1 MPTDCS
7 RSPQLPSRHRSLRS
21 ASAAACMLLAA
32 ACPLGC
38 DTVERLPDTPAPE
51 RIQRVSRADIPRI
64 MRGTVGSE
72 VVIAGF
78 TPVLVRGY
86 GLVVGLEGTGCTTMP
101 PDLREYMRREMERR
115 GVGSTRSGM
124 GEISP
129 DRMLA
134 ADDTAVVI
142 VEGLIP
148 PGSVAAQ
155 PAAMGGHPA
164 TGFDV
169 RVYLHPDTDATSLDG
184 GRLFTCELRPVT
196 TPDRLP
202 PTGSMQAAPMAEA
215 RGEVFVNPFAAPGTT
230 VGDSVDR
237 TRGRILLG
245 GEATVDLPLKLRLL
259 TPSHA
264 RAEIIT
270 AAINTRFPREPGM
283 RSETAVGETGESIQI
298 TVPVSWR
305 RDSDRFIDT
314 LRHMTIRQTNPESVA
329 ASIGRIVTQDPG
341 YGGTA
346 MARWHA
352 LGPRALPVIREY
364 YDAPNLPVRTAA
376 LEAGARLGDALVVP
390 PLLRM
395 LRSDSADD
403 RRDAVRL
410 LREPVEDPRIEF
422 ALLEALD
429 DEDLEVRLSAYE
441 GLNARNSLLL
451 DRTMVG
457 EDFLLDVVESRHP
470 MLYVAQVG
478 RPRIVVFGSDLELG
492 TPLPVEVWSGRMIL
506 KEMLEEPGMLEIFY
520 RPRAGAPAEL
530 YESPRGV
537 REFILRLGGDR
548 TMRSREP
555 GLGMSY
561 SEILGALYEL
571 RRSGTLAADFKA
583 EQDRVQAA
591 IARAM
596 SETPDRGP
604 RPDFLDQPEQTTADP
619 IFIDVGGGGGGA
631 GNAAEAV
638 GSEANATPTT
648 PSRGDRPDF

>member
-1 MPTDCS
+1 MPIDRP
-7 RSPQLPSRHRSLRS
+7 RST
-21 ASAAACMLLAA
+21 LLARLLSRRTA
-32 ACPLGC
+32 ATALVLATAATHPGC

-72 VVIAGF
+72 VVIDGF

-86 GLVVGLEGTGCTTMP
+86 GLVVGLDGTGCTTLP
-101 PDLREYMRREMERR
+101 PDLREYMTREMERR

-124 GEISP
+124 GDLSP

-134 ADDTAVVI
+134 AADTAVVI

-148 PGSVAAQ
+148 PGAVAAQ

-202 PTGSMQAAPMAEA
+202 PTGSMQAASMAEA
-215 RGEVFVNPFAAPGTT
+215 RGEVFVNPFAAPGTA

-283 RSETAVGETGESIQI
+283 RSETAVGETGESIRI
-298 TVPVSWR
+298 NVPVSWR
-305 RDSDRFIDT
+305 SDPDRFIDT

-329 ASIGRIVTQDPG
+329 ASVGRIVTQDPG

-364 YDAPNLPVRTAA
+364 YDAPNLPVRSAA

-422 ALLEALD
+422 SLLEALD

-451 DRTMVG
+451 DRSMVG
-457 EDFLLDVVESRHP
+457 EDFLLDVVESRYP

-492 TPLPVEVWSGRMIL
+492 APLPVEVWSGRMIL
-506 KEMLEEPGMLEIFY
+506 KEMLEEPEMLEIFY

-530 YESPRGV
+530 HESPRGV
-537 REFILRLGGDR
+537 RELIIRLGGDR
-548 TMRSREP
+548 TMRTRDP
-555 GLGMSY
+555 GLGLTY
-561 SEILGALYEL
+561 AEILGALYEL
-571 RRSGTLAADFKA
+571 RRAGTLDADFKA

-596 SETPDRGP
+596 SDMPDRGP
-604 RPDFLDQPEQTTADP
+604 RPDFLDQPEPATADP
-619 IFIDVGGGGGGA
+619 MFIDVGGGASDGGSGA
-631 GNAAEAV
+631 AATEAP
-638 GSEANATPTT
+638 AAAPPAATPGT
-648 PSRGDRPDF
+648 RPDF